1 MPTPAEVIFSTPCYI
16 KRKVESKQYILNWRL
31 TFHVTSCVKRQNMFR
46 GWHSRWRESC
56 TWCRGATHQ
65 GESFLTISHV
75 QHCRRPNITLQVFC
89 ESESYSIAV
98 FSLTLK
104 IFKHLG
110 GGAGQLAARGRCC
123 CPRLPAPHPVRI
135 EHRFQNSCNICT
147 LQFIFLSFQ
156 VEIYPALC
164 PLTFGK
170 HILQRMSECSLISS
184 VALNV
189 L

>member
-89 ESESYSIAV
+89 ESESYSIAI

-104 IFKHLG
+104 ISSTWAVELDSWQLEDDAAVHAFLPPTPSGLNTGFKLLVIFVHCNSYFCRFRSRSIPIFVLLLLG
-110 GGAGQLAARGRCC
+110 CIYCRG
-123 CPRLPAPHPVRI
+123 
-135 EHRFQNSCNICT
+135 S
-147 LQFIFLSFQ
+147 
-156 VEIYPALC
+156 
-164 PLTFGK
+164 
-170 HILQRMSECSLISS
+170 
-184 VALNV
+184 LNV